1 MSNRPQFHKSP
12 LRGPHFA
19 AGLFALLLLSF
30 FAACSGDDEK
40 QKSATLAPANNESAP
55 PPARSAEN
63 EPRGLENTEFY
74 FGKFTVKIQEEKE
87 DPAYKEVRL
96 RYNGKPLNGDSDAY
110 RFVQASAPA
119 VDIPLPG
126 CETMTLE
133 MFTGGANCCFAYY
146 ILTSCPENDLAEF
159 NEPIQSGMGSLASV
173 TDEVKGYP
181 ITDPAFMYYSTEN
194 QDGDAALSL
203 SRVESPRP
211 TRYIIFADNVWR
223 ADKIAE
229 FAPVYRALAAD
240 AQKADAN
247 PAAKAIET
255 AYYLY
260 MAGDDA
266 VSVKAALKGELPK
279 EYAPLADIV
288 FNDIVKAVAEFKPF
302 TPLPLP

>member
-1 MSNRPQFHKSP
+1 MPDRPHIHKSP
-12 LRGPHFA
+12 PRGPHLA

-30 FAACSGDDEK
+30 FAACSGDDQK
-40 QKSATLAPANNESAP
+40 QKSVVIAPANNKSVP
-55 PPARSAEN
+55 PPEQRAGN
-63 EPRGLENTEFY
+63 EPQGLENTELY
-74 FGKFTVKIQEEKE
+74 FGKFTIKIQEEKE
-87 DPAYKEVRL
+87 DAAYQEVL
-96 RYNGKPLNGDSDAY
+96 LHYNNKALNVESDAY
-110 RFVQASAPA
+110 RVVKASGPA
-119 VDIPLPG
+119 SDLPLPG

-146 ILTSCPENDLAEF
+146 ILTSCPDSDLVEF
-159 NEPIQSGMGSLASV
+159 NEPIQGGMGAPVSIMGEA
-173 TDEVKGYP
+173 KGYP

-203 SRVESPRP
+203 SRVDSPRP

-223 ADKIAE
+223 ADKIGE
-229 FAPVYRALAAD
+229 FAPVYRALAAS
-240 AQKADAN
+240 AQKTDAN
-247 PAAKAIET
+247 PAAGAIEI

-260 MAGDDA
+260 MAGDDEA
-266 VSVKAALKGELPK
+266 VVKAVLKKELPK